1 MKKLIAMLLALLMV
15 CGACVAEDAPVA
27 LTVNGQAI
35 TKAEVQQYAEYQL
48 ASGYTEAVDYESAIS
63 ELIVNKIAN
72 DKIKELGLD
81 QFTEEEKDA
90 FRLDA
95 AAQWQ
100 DAVSQYVTYY
110 LTEDTE
116 EARAQAEADA
126 AAYYAAYGYSEEV
139 LFENMLVSESFA
151 RLQQHMLEGQD
162 VAVTEEEV
170 AKAFQDSIDQE
181 KAMFEGN
188 VAMYEMY
195 QQYYGYQSWYRP
207 EGYRAV
213 THILLEVDEALLT
226 AYTEKKAML
235 EEEGAEVTQADVDA
249 AFDAV
254 IASRQADIDAIYS
267 RLENGEAFETLI
279 AEFGT
284 DPGMQNAEYL
294 KNGYE
299 VHQDSLMY
307 DMAFTNGAFSEK
319 MQKVGDVS
327 DPVVGSYGIHIL
339 YYLRDVEGGNVEMT
353 EEIRAEIEGYLT
365 SAKQSDALNTVM
377 DEWVAACEV
386 VRNEEVISSL
396 YEAEEVTEEAA
407 EEATAE

>member
-1 MKKLIAMLLALLMV
+1 MV
-15 CGACVAEDAPVA
+15 ADFHV
-27 LTVNGQAI
+27 
-35 TKAEVQQYAEYQL
+35 
-48 ASGYTEAVDYESAIS
+48 
-63 ELIVNKIAN
+63 
-72 DKIKELGLD
+72 IKEKIHGYLD
-81 QFTEEEKDA
+81 HGNLNELLPFNPTAENLARWITEQIPECYKA
-90 FRLDA
+90 TV
-95 AAQWQ
+95 Q
-100 DAVSQYVTYY
+100 
-110 LTEDTE
+110 
-116 EARAQAEADA
+116 
-126 AAYYAAYGYSEEV
+126 
-139 LFENMLVSESFA
+139 ES
-151 RLQQHMLEGQD
+151 
-162 VAVTEEEV
+162 
-170 AKAFQDSIDQE
+170 
-181 KAMFEGN
+181 EGN

-195 QQYYGYQSWYRP
+195 QQYGQESWYKP
-207 EGYRAV
+207 EGFRGI

-377 DEWVAACEV
+377 DEWIAACEV

-396 YEAEEVTEEAA
+396 YEAEEVTEEAQM
-407 EEATAE
+407 ATEGSEN